1 MKCRYENCSDHTNKK
16 NCLWRSLLPAGHKQ
30 SNLYQGIPPILADHH
45 FPQLSFADWAT
56 SMVSPMGPRFGPVK
70 SQLSMKG
77 GVPIPRCNPWCWNIY
92 PYLPQKLPSYVGK
105 YSIYGAYGLGISWF
119 YCNYLLMLNAGNFRE
134 WSISSLS
141 IIIPATPSNPS
152 IPLRKNAPTQRFR
165 PTQCVVPGDSH
176 ILVGKIS
183 IPNVFGTCPI
193 HQVLINTIRYYPND
207 SPGKCGRTF

>member
-1 MKCRYENCSDHTNKK
+1 MSVWK
-16 NCLWRSLLPAGHKQ
+16 LLRPHKQ
-30 SNLYQGIPPILADHH
+30 KKLFVKVPAACWSQTVQFISGHTPHIGWSSFSPTILRRLGYIHGLPHGSQIWPSEIPIIHERRCPLYPDATHGAGI
-45 FPQLSFADWAT
+45 F
-56 SMVSPMGPRFGPVK
+56 
-70 SQLSMKG
+70 
-77 GVPIPRCNPWCWNIY
+77 Y

>member
-1 MKCRYENCSDHTNKK
+1 MKIAQTTQTKKTVCEGPCCLLVTNSPIYI
-16 NCLWRSLLPAGHKQ
+16 RA
-30 SNLYQGIPPILADHH
+30 YPPYWLIIIFPNYPSPTGLHPWSPPWVPDLAQWN
-45 FPQLSFADWAT
+45 PNYPWKA
-56 SMVSPMGPRFGPVK
+56 VS
-70 SQLSMKG
+70 
-77 GVPIPRCNPWCWNIY
+77 PIPRCNPWCWNIY